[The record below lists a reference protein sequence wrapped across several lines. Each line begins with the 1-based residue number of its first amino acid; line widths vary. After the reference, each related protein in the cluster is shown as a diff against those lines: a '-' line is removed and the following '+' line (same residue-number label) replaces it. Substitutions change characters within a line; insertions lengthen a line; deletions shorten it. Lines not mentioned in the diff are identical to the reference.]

1 MPGYV
6 HPDFTAVRETLERV
20 GLPPHGPGGLA
31 VAVYHRGECVVNY
44 AAGTRNRQLQPFTE
58 DTLCVAMSTSKA
70 VVATLVH
77 VLVDEGRLAY
87 DTPIARYWPE
97 FAGGGKGGI
106 TLRHVLSHASGL
118 YAVDDVTRSARDLED
133 WQGMVRAIEHTRARH
148 APGTSFGYHA
158 WTMGYVLGEVVQR
171 VTGLTLSEALEEK
184 LTRPLALDGCYIGLP
199 PHERGRAADLI
210 MPDLVKA
217 PVPRGL
223 WSAGFKVGDVAFG
236 ALGLRTRP
244 TEALAAGWPRG
255 LAHVDFNSDEF
266 RQAAIPS
273 VNGMYTAHSLARLF
287 APLAQRGV
295 LEGERFLSEA
305 TLAEATRDHGRGV
318 GLVVP
323 FPLRFKLGYMRPV
336 SLGLPV
342 TVLGKRRDLG
352 VASPAAFGH
361 FGFGGSGAWADP
373 ERELSVGVVA
383 NSFFGTLPIDL
394 RTVALATAAA
404 YAADARA
411 TGRGR

>member
-6 HPDFTAVRETLERV
+6 HPDFTAVQETLERV
-20 GLPPHGPGGLA
+20 GLPARGPGGLA
-31 VAVYHRGECVVNY
+31 VSVYHRGECVVDY
-44 AAGTRNRQLQPFTE
+44 AAGTRNRQLQPFTP
-58 DTLCVAMSTSKA
+58 DTLCMAMSTSKA

-77 VLVDEGRLAY
+77 VLVDEGLLAY
-87 DTPIARYWPE
+87 DVPITRYWPE
-97 FAGGGKGGI
+97 FAQAGKGDI

-118 YAVDDVTRSARDLED
+118 YAVDDIVRSADELLD
-133 WQGMVRAIEHTRARH
+133 WEGVVRAIEQTRARH
-148 APGTSFGYHA
+148 APGESFGYHA

-171 VTGLTLSEALEEK
+171 TTGMTLTEALDAK
-184 LTRPLALDGCYIGLP
+184 LTQPLGLNGLYVGLP
-199 PHERGRAADLI
+199 TRERGRAADVI
-210 MPDLVKA
+210 MPSLVKA
-217 PVPRGL
+217 PLPRAL
-223 WSAGFKVGDVAFG
+223 WSAGFAAGDAAF
-236 ALGLRTRP
+236 ALAGLRTRP
-244 TEALAAGWPRG
+244 TQALASGWPRG
-255 LAHVDFNSDEF
+255 LSQVDFNSDEF
-266 RQAAIPS
+266 RGAAIPS

-295 LEGERFLSEA
+295 LEGKRFLSEA
-305 TLAEATRDHGRGV
+305 TLAEATRDHGEGV
-318 GLVVP
+318 CLVVP

-342 TVLGKRRDLG
+342 QLFGKRRDLG

-383 NSFFGTLPIDL
+383 NSFFGKLPIDL

-404 YAADARA
+404 YSADAR
-411 TGRGR
+411 R